1 MIWRQVWDYEF
12 IAKALIENY
21 NSDVTVMTDSLL
33 NNITVSDRDLLH
45 LSTIHMY
52 QAWKFTD
59 TLGSPTLIS

>member
-1 MIWRQVWDYEF
+1 MIWIQVWDYEF

-45 LSTIHMY
+45 LSIIHMY
-52 QAWKFTD
+52 QA
-59 TLGSPTLIS
+59 

>member
-45 LSTIHMY
+45 LSVIHMY
-52 QAWKFTD
+52 QA
-59 TLGSPTLIS
+59 